1 MPTVTE
7 NDLKEIKDLI
17 AAQSAQIANIQS
29 QFTDFQT
36 QITDLKISVGKIEAT
51 LQTQQIYFQK
61 VPDLVEKVGELKNWK
76 QVGLIIITAMI
87 SSIMSGT
94 IGGAIGWLI
103 RGSRFVP

>member
-17 AAQSAQIANIQS
+17 TAQSAQIANIQS

-51 LQTQQIYFQK
+51 LQTQQIYF
-61 VPDLVEKVGELKNWK
+61 
-76 QVGLIIITAMI
+76 
-87 SSIMSGT
+87 
-94 IGGAIGWLI
+94 
-103 RGSRFVP
+103 